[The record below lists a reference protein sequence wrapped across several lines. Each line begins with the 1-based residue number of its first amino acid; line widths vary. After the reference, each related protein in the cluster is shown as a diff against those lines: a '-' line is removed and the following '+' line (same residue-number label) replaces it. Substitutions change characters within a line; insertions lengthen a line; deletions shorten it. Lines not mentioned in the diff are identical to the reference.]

1 MNMKKLLVV
10 SILSFFLITQIGTDI
25 CFAQNAQVK
34 VYEIEEEIL
43 EHNQLPLD
51 PYLAFGLLTGYI
63 TYPFQF
69 YGSKYFQ
76 IDKKKIKI
84 LVAENEYLK
93 IGMAPEYG
101 GRLWFIYDKIRK
113 KEVIH
118 RNYKEAKFYNSG
130 MGYDWAYRKSGK
142 QFACYNTSIY
152 SC

>member
-1 MNMKKLLVV
+1 MSESEYFIKEQESMNK
-10 SILSFFLITQIGTDI
+10 SILSIFITAFLIMMASSDAYGQSER
-25 CFAQNAQVK
+25 VK
-34 VYEIEEEIL
+34 TYEIEEEIL

-51 PYLAFGLLTGYI
+51 PYPPFGLLTGYI

-93 IGMAPEYG
+93 IGMAPDYG

-118 RNYKEAKFYNSG
+118 RNFKEAKFYNSG
-130 MGYDWAYRKSGK
+130 MGYQYLGGGMD
-142 QFACYNTSIY
+142 
-152 SC
+152 

>member
-1 MNMKKLLVV
+1 MNRF
-10 SILSFFLITQIGTDI
+10 ILSVFVVALLLIIIDTD
-25 CFAQNAQVK
+25 CYGQNERVK
-34 VYEIEEEIL
+34 TYEIEEEIL
-43 EHNQLPLD
+43 EHNQLPLN
-51 PYLAFGLLTGYI
+51 PYPPFGLLTGYI

-101 GRLWFIYDKIRK
+101 GRLWFIYDNIRE

-118 RNYKEAKFYNSG
+118 RN
-130 MGYDWAYRKSGK
+130 
-142 QFACYNTSIY
+142 
-152 SC
+152 